1 VIDIDAIDEHGLEDI
16 LSEPTEGT
24 EKIIAELEGDIV
36 VLGAGGKM
44 GPTLAMML
52 KKASSGK
59 NIYAVSRFSVRSPK
73 DSDKAARTRI
83 EEAGIKTIEADLL
96 DESQYCKLP
105 RVETAAGRE
114 GSRCLRKQGCFRS
127 ENVFY
132 LVGMKFGSVGNQ
144 PLTWVL
150 NSFVPGLVAR
160 HYKNARIVVFS
171 TGNVYPFVD
180 IGSGGVC
187 EETAPHPVGEY
198 AQSCLG
204 RERMFQYFSQLYN
217 TPVTIIR
224 LNYSNE
230 PRYGIIVDL
239 TLKILND
246 EPIDLTMGAVNL
258 IWQRDANDY
267 IIRAISLAQSP
278 PAILNVTGPDTVPI
292 RKLAEQIGKELNRE
306 PKFASQEAQTALL
319 SDASYCFSVFG
330 YPKTTLDEMVS
341 LIVKWVVSGK
351 RVLNK
356 PTKYDIRNGKF

>member
-1 VIDIDAIDEHGLEDI
+1 MIDIDAIDERGLEDI
-16 LSEPTEGT
+16 LSEPTEAT
-24 EKIIAELEGDIV
+24 KRVIAELEGDIV

-59 NIYAVSRFSVRSPK
+59 NIYAVSRFS
-73 DSDKAARTRI
+73 DKAARTRI

-96 DESQYCKLP
+96 DESQYCELP
-105 RVETAAGRE
+105 DV
-114 GSRCLRKQGCFRS
+114 K
-127 ENVFY
+127 NVFY
-132 LVGMKFGSVGNQ
+132 LAGMKFGATGQQ
-144 PLTWVL
+144 PLTWAL
-150 NSFVPGLVAR
+150 NSFLPGLVAR

-171 TGNVYPFVD
+171 TGNIYPFVD
-180 IGSGGVC
+180 IDSGGAS
-187 EETAPHPVGEY
+187 EETTPGPVGEY

-224 LNYSNE
+224 LNYANE

-258 IWQRDANDY
+258 IWQRDAIDY
-267 IIRAISLAQSP
+267 IIRSITLAQSP
-278 PAILNVTGPDTVPI
+278 PAVLNVTGPDTVPI
-292 RKLAEQIGKELNRE
+292 RQLAEQIGKELNRE

-330 YPKTTLDEMVS
+330 YPKTTLDEIVS

-356 PTKYDIRNGKF
+356 PTKYDIRDGKF

>member
-1 VIDIDAIDEHGLEDI
+1 MDERGLEDI

-24 EKIIAELEGDIV
+24 KKIIAELAGDIV

-52 KKASSGK
+52 KKASSGLSRLGRSSGRSPPEHGAKTGK
-59 NIYAVSRFSVRSPK
+59 NIYAVSRF
-73 DSDKAARTRI
+73 SDKAARTRI
-83 EEAGIKTIEADLL
+83 EEAGIKAIEADLL
-96 DESQYCKLP
+96 DESQYCKLS
-105 RVETAAGRE
+105 RV
-114 GSRCLRKQGCFRS
+114 

-144 PLTWVL
+144 PLTWAL
-150 NSFVPGLVAR
+150 NSFVPALVAR

-171 TGNVYPFVD
+171 TGNVYPFVPKGMPLGID
-180 IGSGGVC
+180 INSGGMC
-187 EETAPHPVGEY
+187 EETVPEPVGEY

-278 PAILNVTGPDTVPI
+278 PAVLNVTGPDTVPI
-292 RKLAEQIGKELNRE
+292 RQLAEQIGKELNRE
-306 PKFASQEAQTALL
+306 PKFVSQEAQTALL

-356 PTKYDIRNGKF
+356 PTKYDIRDGKF

>member
-1 VIDIDAIDEHGLEDI
+1 MMDISVIDERGLEDI

-24 EKIIAELEGDIV
+24 KRVLAELDGDIV

-52 KKASSGK
+52 KAASSGK
-59 NIYAVSRFSVRSPK
+59 NIYAVSRFS
-73 DSDKAARTRI
+73 DKAARTRI
-83 EEAGIKTIEADLL
+83 EEAGILTIGADLL

-105 RVETAAGRE
+105 EA
-114 GSRCLRKQGCFRS
+114 

-132 LVGMKFGSVGNQ
+132 LVGMKFGATDNQ
-144 PLTWVL
+144 PLTWAL
-150 NSFVPGLVAR
+150 NSFVPGLIAR
-160 HYKNARIVVFS
+160 HYKDSRIVAFS
-171 TGNVYPFVD
+171 TGNVYPLVD
-180 IGSGGVC
+180 INSGGAS
-187 EETAPHPVGEY
+187 EETVPEPIGEY

-204 RERMFQYFSQLYN
+204 RERIFEYFSQLYN
-217 TPVTIIR
+217 TPETIVR
-224 LNYSNE
+224 LNYANE
-230 PRYGIIVDL
+230 PRYGIVVDL

-246 EPIDLTMGAVNL
+246 EPIDLTTGAVNL

-278 PAILNVTGPDTVPI
+278 PAILNVTGPDTVLI
-292 RKLAEQIGKELNRE
+292 RKLAGQIGKELNRE
-306 PKFASQEAQTALL
+306 PKFVSREARTALL
-319 SDASYCFSVFG
+319 SNASYCFSIFG

-356 PTKYDIRNGKF
+356 STKYDIRNGKF